1 MNALTGNG
9 IAPNAAFET
18 ATFALQN
25 AAGAPVIG
33 PNNMT
38 RETAVDFEAFFLS
51 QVFAEMFAGIETDP
65 VFGGGPGETVFRSMM
80 IQEFGTSVARSGGVG
95 IADSVMREMIALQEE
110 N

>member
-1 MNALTGNG
+1 MSTL
-9 IAPNAAFET
+9 APNVAFET
-18 ATFALQN
+18 AALSLRNPQ
-25 AAGAPVIG
+25 GGVQPAPA
-33 PNNMT
+33 NMT

-51 QVFAEMFAGIETDP
+51 QVFAEMFSGIETDP
-65 VFGGGPGETVFRSMM
+65 VFGGGQGETVFRSLM